1 MKYNYL
7 INNNKSNIRNYTNF
21 SCINNIDKQ
30 NKNNIKDT
38 TKDKSGLVPEEQISA
53 DIKLIPAKTYINAD
67 TQKIEILNG
76 NQEKSGIYR
85 WTLNESGKFYIGS
98 AENIKR
104 RLKDY
109 YNVSYLEN
117 EIKKNNSLIY
127 RVLLKYGYSA
137 FSLDIIE
144 YCDKTLLIEKEQYYL
159 DLLKPEY
166 NLLKFAYSLSG
177 FKHSDTTKELMR
189 SLATGRTH
197 TEKSKQK
204 MTANSATSQ
213 TVIFTN
219 NKSGESKEFVSIRR
233 VADYINKHHSY
244 IAKSLNKNGIY
255 KGKYYIIRKR

>member
-1 MKYNYL
+1 
-7 INNNKSNIRNYTNF
+7 
-21 SCINNIDKQ
+21 
-30 NKNNIKDT
+30 
-38 TKDKSGLVPEEQISA
+38 
-53 DIKLIPAKTYINAD
+53 
-67 TQKIEILNG
+67 
-76 NQEKSGIYR
+76 
-85 WTLNESGKFYIGS
+85 
-98 AENIKR
+98 
-104 RLKDY
+104 
-109 YNVSYLEN
+109 
-117 EIKKNNSLIY
+117 
-127 RVLLKYGYSA
+127 
-137 FSLDIIE
+137 
-144 YCDKTLLIEKEQYYL
+144 
-159 DLLKPEY
+159 LKPEY

-233 VADYINKHHSY
+233 VAHYINKHHSY